1 MKTWVATLIV
11 VAVII
16 LSMLLTRAI
25 VNSDLPMWLKFWLLK

>member
-1 MKTWVATLIV
+1 MKTWFATLLV
-11 VAVII
+11 VALVI